1 MRVDRLKAQKALL
14 ASVLWTSLYASTAL
28 AGGLEVSPT
37 SLQLNPQANSEE
49 LWLSN
54 VGNTPISAQVRVF
67 AWSQKEGAD
76 YLAATTALT
85 ISPPLLQMAPGARQL
100 VRVIRSGPPPA
111 EGQEL
116 AYRLIIDELPA
127 LEKPAAADGA
137 PAAPSKARAGI
148 QLQMRYSLPVFV
160 GSAPNGEESKQLRWQ
175 LHKTPE
181 QWQFSVHNTGTVR
194 AQVADLEFR
203 DAQGALHP
211 VQPGLLG
218 YVLPGNRM
226 QWSVPAPPV
235 ALSQTIKGYEA
246 MINRVNQPIHVEPQP

>member
-1 MRVDRLKAQKALL
+1 MRVDCFRANKAVL
-14 ASVLWTSLYASTAL
+14 ASVLWTSIYASTAL

-37 SLQLNPQANSEE
+37 SLQLLPQANSEE

-67 AWSQKEGAD
+67 AWSQKDGAD

-85 ISPPLLQMAPGARQL
+85 ISPPLLQMAPGAKQL
-100 VRVIRSGPPPA
+100 VRVIRSGPPPT

-116 AYRLIIDELPA
+116 AYRLIVDELPA
-127 LEKPAAADGA
+127 MDKPAPAAAA
-137 PAAPSKARAGI
+137 PDKARAGI
-148 QLQMRYSLPVFV
+148 LLQMRYSLPVFV

-181 QWQFSVHNTGTVR
+181 QWQFSVQNTGTVR
-194 AQVADLEFR
+194 VQVADLEFR

-226 QWSVPAPPV
+226 QWNVPAPPTV
-235 ALSQTIKGYEA
+235 LSQTIKGYEA

>member
-1 MRVDRLKAQKALL
+1 MRVNRLWATQTLL
-14 ASVLWTSLYASTAL
+14 AAVLWTRLYASTAL

-67 AWSQKEGAD
+67 TWSQKEGAD
-76 YLAATTALT
+76 YLAATSALT
-85 ISPPLLQMAPGARQL
+85 ISPPLLQMAPGAKQL

-111 EGQEL
+111 EGQEQ

-127 LEKPAAADGA
+127 LEKPAPAPP
-137 PAAPSKARAGI
+137 PAAPDKARAGI

-160 GSAPNGEESKQLRWQ
+160 GSAPTGEEGKQLRWQ

-181 QWQFSVHNTGTVR
+181 QWQFSVENTGTVR
-194 AQVADLEFR
+194 VQVADLEFR

-226 QWSVPAPPV
+226 QWSVPAPPASV
-235 ALSQTIKGYEA
+235 SQTIKSYEA
-246 MINRVNQPIHVEPQP
+246 MINRFNQPIHVEPQP